1 MQKLFIGFPSP
12 VGEGLNPTSNKN
24 NMNGVYFSKV
34 GFKSGISVYLVSLM
48 DSILAYSQMQSLVY
62 LYHKV
67 GTSCFS
73 RGERADHWDN
83 CHAKLLITLY
93 LKITNF

>member
-24 NMNGVYFSKV
+24 NMNGVYFSEV

-48 DSILAYSQMQSLVY
+48 DCILAYSQMHTVFGISVSLV
-62 LYHKV
+62 V
-67 GTSCFS
+67 
-73 RGERADHWDN
+73 R
-83 CHAKLLITLY
+83 
-93 LKITNF
+93 